1 MRKRVTEHANA
12 KERIEAI
19 ARDYAAQPENTII
32 VSPDNRGRQLINQ
45 AVRTEMKANG
55 TLAIDGQE
63 FRTLVHR
70 SDMTGADRSWAAR
83 YQPGDVLQ
91 YTAGS
96 QVQGVKRG
104 SVAAVLAV
112 DAREN
117 NITVSLEDGRTVTYD
132 PRRLKGVN
140 AYQEAAREFATGDRL
155 QFTAGEKRLGIASRD
170 LGTVTAIEPGAMT
183 VRMDGNAGRSITF
196 DPDQMRH
203 FDYGYAVTSHSSQGI
218 TAGRVLANIDTEAA
232 RSLINSRLAYV
243 AISRASDDA
252 RIYTNDA
259 TTLAQRLAT
268 EVSKTAAVDFRQL
281 PSSTAEVR
289 QLSELLK
296 TKQPLD
302 AAELLREQG
311 RVREYADPSHRLA
324 AVALDYTAQPARTV
338 IIAPDRAERDELTQ
352 LIRADLRAEG
362 KLASESRSVPILI
375 ERQLANRGVA
385 AHYAPGDLIQ
395 YRTGNAAEGIAADSS
410 ARVLAVDA
418 GKNLLTIE
426 TRDGDQIAYDPAG
439 LRSVTA
445 KSTVY
450 REESR
455 ELADGER
462 IQLTSG
468 LSEHCIRNRDFA
480 TVERIA
486 GNKALSIRLDN
497 GKVLD
502 LNSDQARHIDYGY
515 AVANAKGV
523 SADRVI
529 LTEAAMPDLAALSHA
544 TRDVAVYT
552 SGMGQSQAIGHDPA
566 CIAQLAN
573 TPANLLKPQDQHEFD
588 LSQGF
593 GR

>member
-1 MRKRVTEHANA
+1 MPWPAPDRLRTKCAH
-12 KERIEAI
+12 
-19 ARDYAAQPENTII
+19 PGNTII
-32 VSPDNRGRQLINQ
+32 VSPHNRGRQLINQ
-45 AVRTEMKANG
+45 AVRTELKANG
-55 TLAIDGQE
+55 TLANDGQE
-63 FRTLVHR
+63 FGTLVHR

-91 YTAGS
+91 YTTGS
-96 QVQGVKRG
+96 QVQGIKRG
-104 SVAAVLAV
+104 SVATVLAV

-140 AYQEAAREFATGDRL
+140 AYEEATREFAAGDRL
-155 QFTAGEKRLGIASRD
+155 QFTAGDKTLGIASRD
-170 LGTVTAIEPGAMT
+170 IGTVTAIEPGAMT

-196 DPDQMRH
+196 DPGRMRH

-268 EVSKTAAVDFRQL
+268 EVSKTAAVDFRQQ

-289 QLSELLK
+289 QVSELLK
-296 TKQPLD
+296 SKQPLD

-311 RVREYADPSHRLA
+311 RVHEYADPSHRLA
-324 AVALDYTAQPARTV
+324 AVALDYTAQAARTV
-338 IIAPDRAERDELTQ
+338 IIAPDRAEREELTH

-362 KLASESRSVPILI
+362 KLASESHTVPVLI

-385 AHYAPGDLIQ
+385 TNYAPGDLIR
-395 YRTGNAAEGIAADSS
+395 YRTGNAEEGIAANSS

-418 GKNLLTIE
+418 NKNLLTIE

-439 LRSVTA
+439 LRAVTA

-450 REESR
+450 GEGVR
-455 ELADGER
+455 ELAAGER
-462 IQLTSG
+462 IRLTSA
-468 LSEHCIRNRDFA
+468 LSEHGRNRDFA

-486 GNKALSIRLDN
+486 GDNSLSIRLDN
-497 GKVLD
+497 GKTIE
-502 LNSDQARHIDYGY
+502 LNADQARHIEYGY
-515 AVANAKGV
+515 AVANARGV

-529 LTEAAMPDLAALSHA
+529 LTEAAMPDVAALSHA
-544 TRDVAVYT
+544 ARDIAVYT
-552 SGMGQSQAIGHDPA
+552 SGIGQSQAMGHDPGHV
-566 CIAQLAN
+566 AQLAN
-573 TPANLLKPQDQHEFD
+573 IPANLLKPQDQHEVD

-593 GR
+593 GL